1 MSRIILEKTIRAEL
15 EKLNDAID
23 IKILKGLPY
32 KREALRHRFLL
43 YRLSDL
49 HRLPKFNSNWLQR
62 SINTIATFVL

>member
-49 HRLPKFNSNWLQR
+49 HRLPRFNSSWLQR